1 MTAAYQK
8 PILDSLTSALSNV
21 TEFQTAV
28 QVTDWI
34 LAELKEQVLAGNP
47 GKSVANTPH
56 SPVSLCVVLLKI
68 FYWHIEHSYAS

>member
-47 GKSVANTPH
+47 GKSGTLQIH
-56 SPVSLCVVLLKI
+56 YTETCVIVCGN
-68 FYWHIEHSYAS
+68 F

>member
-1 MTAAYQK
+1 MAYQK

-47 GKSVANTPH
+47 GKSRTRQIH
-56 SPVSLCVVLLKI
+56 YSESCVIVCGNG
-68 FYWHIEHSYAS
+68 

>member
-8 PILDSLTSALSNV
+8 PILDSLTPALSNV

-47 GKSVANTPH
+47 GKSDTYTQH
-56 SPVSLCVVLLKI
+56 
-68 FYWHIEHSYAS
+68 

>member
-47 GKSVANTPH
+47 GKSAAYTPH
-56 SPVSLCVVLLKI
+56 RVLCHCVW
-68 FYWHIEHSYAS
+68 YC